1 MACSLRWRGD
11 THTHIC
17 LCIHTYIQTFMYIH
31 HTCIYIYSAQFYF
44 MAHTCTTGTTWRRW
58 VRTRAASRRP
68 LLALRCLGP
77 GLALSLS
84 PALALTPSPNHQ
96 PQPQPCPNPSPA
108 PNPNLTPTLTQ
119 YFNFNQVLRSSSA
132 VRAAVPRVE
141 AILDDCKWKVCELP
155 TPSPLSPP
163 RAQAHTPFTFW
174 PPFLSSPLRCLS
186 CSPYLRP
193 TLRRCPSRPRASAST
208 GCSPW

>member
-119 YFNFNQVLRSSSA
+119 YLTSTRCFARA
-132 VRAAVPRVE
+132 PRYVRLCRAWRPFSMTASGRC
-141 AILDDCKWKVCELP
+141 ASCLP
-155 TPSPLSPP
+155 PSPE
-163 RAQAHTPFTFW
+163 
-174 PPFLSSPLRCLS
+174 SSTRTSAYPLHLLGPLPLLTS
-186 CSPYLRP
+186 
-193 TLRRCPSRPRASAST
+193 
-208 GCSPW
+208 